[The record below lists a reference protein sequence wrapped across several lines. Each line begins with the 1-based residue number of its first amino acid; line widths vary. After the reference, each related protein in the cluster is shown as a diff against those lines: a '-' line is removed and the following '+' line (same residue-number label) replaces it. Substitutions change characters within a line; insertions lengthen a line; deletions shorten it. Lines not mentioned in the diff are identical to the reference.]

1 MRKNRKDLTEMR
13 REIIMSL
20 MEENWTICDIARLL
34 RLSRQQTY
42 NIIGSENKLDKKN
55 KYDRIESRK
64 KNNHLLTDG
73 KKRSIIEV
81 ENKLDKKIKDMI

>member
-1 MRKNRKDLTEMR
+1 MKKRIKDLTAMK
-13 REIIMSL
+13 REIIISL
-20 MEENWTICDIARLL
+20 MEENWTVCDIARLL
-34 RLSRQQTY
+34 GLSRQQIY
-42 NIIGSENKLDKKN
+42 NLIALDKKN

-81 ENKLDKKIKDMI
+81 ENKLDKK